1 MSNTLESNT
10 SSLIKTTNKEVEKLP
25 NAPVSDNT
33 YDDFVKILKGYL
45 KELKMVNLNNSKL
58 NQDDLLVLDDL
69 IKESS
74 SYIIILSKNTNIK
87 EYLDL
92 IEYTNK
98 IVNLLLIIFNN
109 MFIDEN
115 LLSNDNILKT
125 NCVNQIKDSTNN
137 INSKS
142 VVNKLLAYPFI
153 LKIIL
158 LESKLNAFFE
168 TIINISI
175 LQNTSFN
182 DNYSYNDF
190 VYKSKIATD
199 EIHSI
204 CNNLNFHPCYISSAY
219 YYVGCLELVFGNYE
233 TSKEIFLNKCLNIL
247 EQCSNSF
254 SKKDNL
260 EEFLLIDD
268 TSSQQFK
275 DNVIN
280 KLSYV
285 LKLIGELYEYIEE
298 DLNNA
303 YRYYEKG
310 YYLNF
315 SKTEEEIINEKD
327 SINSTYKNE
336 NNSNINSYNKNNIL
350 FSYFKQKIEYCKLNN
365 NKILSNKDV
374 SEKKK
379 YILANNIGFN
389 KNTNKSIF
397 VNYNKLNNFDD
408 NSLANNKQSINNL
421 VFNSSVNNNVSY
433 NNNQIVKKINNKL
446 FICEFI
452 FTQIYLPYMIKLYN
466 LNNELKRTLYFD
478 KTKLIEYFKINKNKD
493 YNSLLYNNEIYNL

>member
-199 EIHSI
+199 EIYSI

-327 SINSTYKNE
+327 SINPTYKNE

-433 NNNQIVKKINNKL
+433 SNNQIVKKINNKL

>member
-433 NNNQIVKKINNKL
+433 SNNQIVKKINNKL

>member
-74 SYIIILSKNTNIK
+74 SYIIILSNNTNIK

-199 EIHSI
+199 EIYSI

>member
-74 SYIIILSKNTNIK
+74 SYIIILSNNTNIK

-199 EIHSI
+199 EIYSI

-433 NNNQIVKKINNKL
+433 SNNQIVKKINNKL